1 MTIVRAAEAPQFTPQ
16 EGFTITAL
24 TAPSRG
30 ANETC
35 TWRLRVDPG
44 ARSGPHTFVVI
55 TGALRVTPDG
65 DLVEAGGAVTV
76 PAGAPI
82 AVGNPAAEPAEA
94 VVAIRAGFS
103 ATMAD
108 GTAVGTP
115 PWAV

>member
-44 ARSGPHTFVVI
+44 ARSGPHTLDRDETFVVI

-65 DLVEAGGAVTV
+65 DPVEAGGAGTRPARAPIAGGHPPAQ
-76 PAGAPI
+76 PAGA
-82 AVGNPAAEPAEA
+82 VGALRPRLSAALA
-94 VVAIRAGFS
+94 RRS
-103 ATMAD
+103 
-108 GTAVGTP
+108 
-115 PWAV
+115 